1 MYLLQYNTSFSVNKC
16 TSVSKASV
24 YMFVFTVHSGSTNHW
39 MWYLAIFF
47 FYPITNKIYSF
58 KNTLLVNSDAT
69 RNLKTKVQ
77 SNWSLMLSNK
87 CSAVKVQYL
96 PAKWKGRGNVNI
108 GMEVQIPQMCTHCT
122 WVNSYIPSLGWST
135 WVHLD
140 DNTTWL
146 YWTHISSGLLLLQM
160 YSEVSDYFLLAQ
172 QLCSGCT
179 STARGLSPSTRTCGL
194 QILLQSY
201 ACAHNVPVF
210 ITIRRSC
217 PISLCGT
224 LSCHRLNVDPL
235 SRARS
240 APADSLSLSV
250 SLSLTHTP
258 NPEPRTEPPPDTQP
272 SIPVPLYGE

>member
-1 MYLLQYNTSFSVNKC
+1 
-16 TSVSKASV
+16 
-24 YMFVFTVHSGSTNHW
+24 
-39 MWYLAIFF
+39 
-47 FYPITNKIYSF
+47 
-58 KNTLLVNSDAT
+58 
-69 RNLKTKVQ
+69 
-77 SNWSLMLSNK
+77 
-87 CSAVKVQYL
+87 
-96 PAKWKGRGNVNI
+96 
-108 GMEVQIPQMCTHCT
+108 
-122 WVNSYIPSLGWST
+122 
-135 WVHLD
+135 
-140 DNTTWL
+140 
-146 YWTHISSGLLLLQM
+146 M

-240 APADSLSLSV
+240 APADSLSLS
-250 SLSLTHTP
+250 LSLTHTRRTP
-258 NPEPRTEPPPDTQP
+258 NLEPSLRRTHSPPSRFP
-272 SIPVPLYGE
+272 STVSKRLNNRPARDVSRQRGSC